1 MDLEPTA
8 DQLALVEELQRALDA
23 NASWDALVDMGI
35 LALPVAEANGGV
47 GLGWTDAVLAFQA
60 LGRACVEGP
69 FVSTAAATAVGLA
82 DGVTG
87 LLPDGAPVFVEH
99 LERLDSLLVLNGD
112 GVGRVPLPL
121 AGARLVERPMDPG
134 TPMHLLDGALAGD
147 TVGDGAVAHTLT
159 RHAALLAA
167 AMQVGLG
174 RAAVEI
180 ATAYAQQRQQF
191 GRPIGSFQAL
201 KHLLADAAV
210 GLEVARA
217 AVDAA
222 AVMED
227 EGDGRVDRAVA
238 AARIVAS
245 EAGARATRACI
256 QVHGGMGYTW
266 ELGVHLHLKRVLALD
281 QIPMTVEDAISVMA

>member
-8 DQLALVEELQRALDA
+8 DQLALVDELRRALDG
-23 NASWDALVDMGI
+23 NASWDALVDMGV
-35 LALPVAEANGGV
+35 LALPLPEEEGGV

-60 LGRACVEGP
+60 LGRACAEVP
-69 FVSTAAATAVGLA
+69 FVTTAAATAVGLA

-87 LLPDGAPVFVEH
+87 LVPDDAPALVEH
-99 LERLDSLLVLNGD
+99 LERLDCLLVLTD
-112 GVGRVPLPL
+112 GGVRRVPLPV
-121 AGARLVERPMDPG
+121 AGARPVERPLDPG
-134 TPMHLLDGALAGD
+134 TPVHLVDGALAGD
-147 TVGDGAVAHTLT
+147 TVGDADVARTLA

-167 AMQVGLG
+167 AMQAGLG
-174 RAAVEI
+174 LAAVDL

-201 KHLLADAAV
+201 KHLLADAVV

-227 EGDGRVDRAVA
+227 ERDPRVERGVA

-245 EAGARATRACI
+245 EAAARATRACV

-266 ELGVHLHLKRVLALD
+266 ELGVHVHLKRVLALD
-281 QIPMTVEDAISVMA
+281 QVPLSVEDAISMMA